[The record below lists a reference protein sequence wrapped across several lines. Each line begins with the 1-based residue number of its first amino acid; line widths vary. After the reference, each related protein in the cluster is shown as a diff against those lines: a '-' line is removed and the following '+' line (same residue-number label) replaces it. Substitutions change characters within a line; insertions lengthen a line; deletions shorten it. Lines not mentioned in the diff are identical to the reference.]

1 MDRTRR
7 TTRPRLHARR
17 TTRPRRWRR
26 NGVVD
31 SFTRSAPSRPVCDL
45 SSGQQLRLALALALA
60 RRPRVLLVDE
70 PTNHLD
76 VRGLIWLESVL
87 NDAVRRGVVGAVV
100 AVSHD
105 RAFLETSCTHI
116 LDAAGGGATLYAGG
130 YSDYLSARSLR
141 AETLSQRTEEE
152 EEEEE
157 EEEGEEEEGSEG
169 EEEGA
174 VVVLLLHVC

>member
-1 MDRTRR
+1 MEWSARWWQCRT
-7 TTRPRLHARR
+7 
-17 TTRPRRWRR
+17 
-26 NGVVD
+26 
-31 SFTRSAPSRPVCDL
+31 
-45 SSGQQLRLALALALA
+45 SSL
-60 RRPRVLLVDE
+60 
-70 PTNHLD
+70 
-76 VRGLIWLESVL
+76 
-87 NDAVRRGVVGAVV
+87 
-100 AVSHD
+100 
-105 RAFLETSCTHI
+105 LETSCTHI

-157 EEEGEEEEGSEG
+157 EEEGRRRKAAR